1 MDRLSLSTSLSAN
14 GLGPEFELQ
23 AQAYAPKR
31 VGLSLDDAALASALR
46 RALLV
51 RTDLT
56 ETGASEAVVII
67 ADHPVG
73 ELGIP
78 LHAPVLIVGADRRP
92 NPGESV
98 IRSLDPSLI
107 LAAAALVA
115 GGHRIEPDARIDPD
129 LGFTQLSAREKQVAT
144 LLVEGASNKLIA
156 RNLGI
161 SVHTAKFHVAAVLE
175 KLGARNRADAVSI
188 VLREGLVVV

>member
-31 VGLSLDDAALASALR
+31 LGLILDDPALASALR
-46 RALLV
+46 RALLT
-51 RTDLT
+51 RADLT
-56 ETGASEAVVII
+56 EADESNAAVII

-129 LGFTQLSAREKQVAT
+129 LGFTQLSAREKQVAS

-188 VLREGLVVV
+188 VLREGLVTI

>member
-1 MDRLSLSTSLSAN
+1 M
-14 GLGPEFELQ
+14 
-23 AQAYAPKR
+23 PKR
-31 VGLSLDDAALASALR
+31 LGLILDDPALASALR
-46 RALLV
+46 RALLT
-51 RTDLT
+51 RADLT
-56 ETGASEAVVII
+56 EADESNAAVII

-129 LGFTQLSAREKQVAT
+129 LGFTQLSAREKQVAS

-188 VLREGLVVV
+188 VLREGLVTI